1 MYICLCNNLTSKKVS
16 EAIPKGISI
25 SKNIYS
31 FYNCKPKC
39 GKCIE
44 FMNDILEENTKKKSF
59 FKSYPKN

>member
-1 MYICLCNNLTSKKVS
+1 MYICLCNNLTSNKVS
-16 EAIPKGISI
+16 EAIQKGISK

-44 FMNDILEENTKKKSF
+44 FMNDILEENTKKEKF
-59 FKSYPKN
+59 L

>member
-16 EAIPKGISI
+16 EAIQKGISK

-44 FMNDILEENTKKKSF
+44 FMNDILEENTKKEKF
-59 FKSYPKN
+59 L

>member
-16 EAIPKGISI
+16 DAIQKGISN
-25 SKNIYS
+25 SKKIYS

-44 FMNDILEENTKKKSF
+44 FMNDIVEENSKKEKIL
-59 FKSYPKN
+59 